1 MKVHQAEIII
11 SAVAPKQYPDTQ
23 LPEIAL
29 AGRSNVGKSSF
40 INTLIDR
47 KNLARTSG
55 KPGKTQTLNFYLIE
69 NALHFV
75 DVPGYGY
82 AKVSKTERAK
92 WGKMIETYLTTRD
105 QLRAVVS
112 LVDLRHKPSQE
123 DIQMYQ
129 FLKYYDIPVIVV
141 ATKADKIPRGKW
153 NKHES
158 EIKKRW
164 ILIAMTR
171 LFSFLPLQNREK
183 KKRGQQ
189 SNKQLN
195 HKKNKKD
202 LPVKLFHKS
211 LAGKSFFELNLL
223 LFLVFFLF
231 ILWLWF

>member
-1 MKVHQAEIII
+1 MKVHSAEIII
-11 SAVAPKQYPDTQ
+11 SAVAPKQYPDTD

-47 KNLARTSG
+47 KNLARTSS

-69 NALHFV
+69 NCLHFV

-92 WGKMIETYLTTRD
+92 WGKMIETYLTQRE

-112 LVDLRHKPSQE
+112 LIDMRHEPTQD

-129 FLKYYDIPVIVV
+129 FLKYYEIPVIVV
-141 ATKADKIPRGKW
+141 GTKADKIPRGKW

-158 EIKKRW
+158 MIKKALGFEKEDTF
-164 ILIAMTR
+164 IV
-171 LFSFLPLQNREK
+171 FS
-183 KKRGQQ
+183 
-189 SNKQLN
+189 SVTKQ
-195 HKKNKKD
+195 
-202 LPVKLFHKS
+202 
-211 LAGKSFFELNLL
+211 GKEEAWQAIEALSGLSE
-223 LFLVFFLF
+223 
-231 ILWLWF
+231 